1 MKTSIDRAGSA
12 SLPSL
17 LAEVARERAAAA
29 RAAAEAGP
37 TDAQRAKAKRIA
49 QLLTARERGAARPRR
64 APLRR
69 LGAWSAW
76 SAWGASFAAMAA
88 AVALY
93 VAHVPREVEPSP
105 IAYVASVTGHVARER
120 SAGLGAAAVLVARP
134 DAVFEVVLN
143 ATSPV
148 SITPSA
154 TVLAVRGGSAARM
167 DVPVEVSTSGSV
179 RFEVPGSALAGVS
192 ELRVAVSRAAAPVV
206 IPVVAPGR

>member
-69 LGAWSAW
+69 LGAW